1 MARSALFLFRTRPL
15 EVDAAAAALLS
26 GEGAGR
32 LARAREA
39 LSGADRWE
47 ADILEAATRA
57 AAEAEGLK
65 LGALAQPLR
74 AALTGQAVSPP
85 VFAVA
90 AVLGREE
97 VLGRIDDA
105 LAVAGA

>member
-1 MARSALFLFRTRPL
+1 
-15 EVDAAAAALLS
+15 VDAAAMALLT
-26 GEGAGR
+26 GDGAGR

-39 LSGADRWE
+39 LTAADRWE
-47 ADILEAATRA
+47 ADALEAATRG
-57 AAEAEGLK
+57 AAEADGLK

-90 AVLGREE
+90 AALGRAE
-97 VLGRIDDA
+97 VIARIDDA
-105 LAVAGA
+105 LAGAGAG